1 MIALALLLA
10 AAAPA
15 RHRPVHHRPINHR
28 PVHPT
33 AVPARPAI
41 VTTASGLRIQTLKPG
56 SGPRPVRENL
66 VLVTYEG
73 RLADGTVF
81 DKAEQPVGFGVSDV
95 VPGFAEALL
104 LMQKGG
110 TYRIW
115 IPAALG
121 YGAEGAGGG
130 TIPPNADL
138 DFTVT
143 LIDLGSPPTVSV
155 PPPPGG

>member
-1 MIALALLLA
+1 
-10 AAAPA
+10 
-15 RHRPVHHRPINHR
+15 
-28 PVHPT
+28 
-33 AVPARPAI
+33 
-41 VTTASGLRIQTLKPG
+41 
-56 SGPRPVRENL
+56 VRENL